1 MASAS
6 FMLWEMSFCGL
17 VLTAYVVMPLIAL
30 INRLKRPAQAKKSG
44 AMMECEKCSV
54 DLMHSLVPHA
64 ALPDYRFRGMHL
76 KMSAVHV
83 GFDDVGVKLKNGKC
97 ILEGVTGEFRP
108 KKVAAIMGPSGAGKT
123 TFMNAL
129 CGRCY
134 YGTTSGEIRINGQ
147 VSSIAEIKNF
157 RGFVPQDDIVHEHL
171 TVREQ
176 LYYSAR
182 LRNAEDTSRK
192 VIEYIVEDVLNVMQ
206 LVDVQHSLVGN
217 VERRGISGGQ
227 RKRVNIGLELAAR
240 PSILMLDEPT
250 SGLDAST
257 ALEIIRSVKRLT
269 AIGMTVV
276 MVVHQPRYSL
286 FTLFDNVLLLGMGG
300 RTVYL
305 GESVGALPYFRDL
318 GFKMPEHENPAD
330 WFMDVISGKV
340 ENAGEPSLKSGRLAQ
355 KWLEKRGDVTGQE
368 AFNTEFLQ
376 AHDDRHV
383 LCSAL
388 NEKLNNL
395 SVSNDPDNVTEDQF
409 MEMLQSMNDSKFS
422 EMSQPALCELK
433 QRIGFQD
440 GKVSREALVRYFLGM
455 RGSFSHDALTE
466 SLVSEMASSQGV
478 SESSVSTANNSRG
491 IVADRSMFGKR
502 ARFCFQYPV
511 LVHQNVIRW
520 MRSWRHKAFSTFL
533 VAGAGVIFGAQCQDK
548 LEIENILCPLK
559 INLSHLALGLMTG
572 IACLPIFG
580 ADRPMFWRESASGV
594 RVSAFFLARV
604 TVSLFDVLAWCYL
617 FTKIW
622 ILAAR
627 APCSYWLWLMSYRM
641 TAVSAAGMGV
651 LISVVVPEHSAT
663 LATSVSVIVM
673 GGAISEPQ
681 AIGEGKESIR
691 EVIAAFSPFTWSIG
705 QNYLA
710 LIAEQVK
717 ERGVGVWEDW
727 VNWYA
732 FDTVEGYQRILH
744 SLGGDYTVSAY
755 ICCSVFGLLAL
766 LTGYLGLRWSHRG
779 KQA

>member
-1 MASAS
+1 
-6 FMLWEMSFCGL
+6 
-17 VLTAYVVMPLIAL
+17 
-30 INRLKRPAQAKKSG
+30 
-44 AMMECEKCSV
+44 
-54 DLMHSLVPHA
+54 
-64 ALPDYRFRGMHL
+64 
-76 KMSAVHV
+76 
-83 GFDDVGVKLKNGKC
+83 
-97 ILEGVTGEFRP
+97 
-108 KKVAAIMGPSGAGKT
+108 
-123 TFMNAL
+123 
-129 CGRCY
+129 
-134 YGTTSGEIRINGQ
+134 
-147 VSSIAEIKNF
+147 
-157 RGFVPQDDIVHEHL
+157 
-171 TVREQ
+171 
-176 LYYSAR
+176 
-182 LRNAEDTSRK
+182 
-192 VIEYIVEDVLNVMQ
+192 
-206 LVDVQHSLVGN
+206 
-217 VERRGISGGQ
+217 
-227 RKRVNIGLELAAR
+227 
-240 PSILMLDEPT
+240 
-250 SGLDAST
+250 
-257 ALEIIRSVKRLT
+257 
-269 AIGMTVV
+269 
-276 MVVHQPRYSL
+276 
-286 FTLFDNVLLLGMGG
+286 
-300 RTVYL
+300 
-305 GESVGALPYFRDL
+305 
-318 GFKMPEHENPAD
+318 
-330 WFMDVISGKV
+330 
-340 ENAGEPSLKSGRLAQ
+340 LKSGRLAQ
-355 KWLEKRGDVTGQE
+355 KWLEKRGEVTGQE
-368 AFNTEFLQ
+368 AFNPDFLQ
-376 AHDDRHV
+376 AHMAHDDRQV
-383 LCSAL
+383 LYSAL
-388 NEKLNNL
+388 NEKLNDLN
-395 SVSNDPDNVTEDQF
+395 VSNDSDNVTEDQF

-422 EMSQPALCELK
+422 EMSQPALCELN
-433 QRIGFQD
+433 QRIGFED

-466 SLVSEMASSQGV
+466 SLVSELASSMGV
-478 SESSVSTANNSRG
+478 SESSMSTTNSRG
-491 IVADRSMFGKR
+491 IVVDRSMFGKR

-533 VAGAGVIFGAQCQDK
+533 VAGAAVIFGAQCQDK

-622 ILAAR
+622 IMAAR
-627 APCSYWLWLMSYRM
+627 APCSYWLWLIAYRM

-681 AIGEGKESIR
+681 AIGEGKDSIR